1 MQQGTKPG
9 KSINWRPTKGYNTI
23 DNVPL
28 KLYIVSVNYVFT
40 DLNAYM
46 LHIKV
51 SITAL
56 MGT

>member
-9 KSINWRPTKGYNTI
+9 KSINSRPAKGYSTTEA
-23 DNVPL
+23 
-28 KLYIVSVNYVFT
+28 YIVSVNYVFT

-46 LHIKV
+46 FHIKV